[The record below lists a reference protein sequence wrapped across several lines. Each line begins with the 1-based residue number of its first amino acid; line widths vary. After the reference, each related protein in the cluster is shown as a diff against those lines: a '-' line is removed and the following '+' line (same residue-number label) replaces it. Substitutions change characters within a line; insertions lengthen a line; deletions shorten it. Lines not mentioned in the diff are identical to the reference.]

1 MKVSIV
7 QLLRTMN
14 EMTLFDLMTGRSK
27 VPTTEEECHENEE
40 KQTVEVVDGAHK
52 KFRGKISKSMFYE

>member
-1 MKVSIV
+1 
-7 QLLRTMN
+7 
-14 EMTLFDLMTGRSK
+14 MTLFDLMTGRSK